1 MSNNPRGRNKKA
13 PFLVKIL
20 WFEFF
25 HKTLKNR
32 DLSWIG
38 VYWKVTWIF
47 FFWRDR
53 ADAIVLT
60 LMPYHVMLET
70 KVALDSDIIIYSHR
84 LFVIWCV
91 VKKMV
96 LNQSSIKN
104 GINCSKFQSQA
115 WMMKRLFYQ
124 LMIDLHEHIGQ
135 LIDGHKKRKFCL
147 KIYIPGI

>member
-1 MSNNPRGRNKKA
+1 
-13 PFLVKIL
+13 
-20 WFEFF
+20 
-25 HKTLKNR
+25 
-32 DLSWIG
+32 
-38 VYWKVTWIF
+38 
-47 FFWRDR
+47 
-53 ADAIVLT
+53 
-60 LMPYHVMLET
+60 MLET

-124 LMIDLHEHIGQ
+124 QLTYYDRSAWTHWSAHWWAQKTKILLKNLHTWYLVMFHP
-135 LIDGHKKRKFCL
+135 L
-147 KIYIPGI
+147 KIFHNFVLNFFGQNHQYWKGTKNIKLNTWYLVYLELVNCHILPIENNFFFT